1 MRCAEID
8 KLDGSTILDVNE
20 DVFGLKITMGDVL
33 AVTVSDSL

>member
-1 MRCAEID
+1 MRGSEID

-20 DVFGLKITMGDVL
+20 DVLGLEITMGDIL